1 MARLFAAKGLTSM
14 SAPQSVLLQEHSATM
29 RAIAEQLRR
38 IRNVSSETC
47 PDAAVAW
54 SRIITV
60 ASDQAQSLF
69 DTSITQEAIETAAI
83 VQALSGVQDK
93 KNAEHSS
100 I

>member
-1 MARLFAAKGLTSM
+1 MT
-14 SAPQSVLLQEHSATM
+14 APQSVLLQEHSATM

-38 IRNVSSETC
+38 IRDVSRETC

-54 SRIITV
+54 SRIITT

-69 DTSITQEAIETAAI
+69 DTSITQESIETAAI
-83 VQALSGVQDK
+83 VQAISSAQDT